1 MNPTPVRL
9 ELSTQ
14 LGYDIGAGGCDFI
27 FNVQAART
35 PHQAVVHESL
45 QLSQLVPSTEYVDP
59 ATQSRF
65 LRLHAE
71 PGGFTLTYTAVL
83 DVTHYRAQA
92 EGVTACGPLNL
103 PGEVLPYLSPS
114 RYCQSDRLM
123 AVAAREFGHL
133 PASYKRAQSICDW
146 VGQHVTFQS
155 NSSTSATSAIDT
167 LVERVGVCRDFAH
180 LMIALCRASGLPAR
194 MASGIDYGADP
205 IFGPQDFHAYVEV
218 FVVQRWFMFDPSGTA
233 IPMGFVRF
241 GTGRDAADIAFATMY
256 GAVSPLQP
264 VIHIAAV
271 ANAQGQLIEP
281 RRVAEALST
290 AGA

>member
-1 MNPTPVRL
+1 MNASPVRL

-35 PHQAVVHESL
+35 ARQTVVSESL
-45 QLSQLVPSTEYVDP
+45 RLSQDVPVTDYVDP

-65 LRLHAE
+65 LRVHAE
-71 PGGFTLTYTAVL
+71 PGDFTLRYTAVL
-83 DVTHYRAQA
+83 DLNHHRAPA
-92 EGVTACGPLNL
+92 DDLPACGPLDL
-103 PGEVLPYLSPS
+103 PGDVLPFLSPS

-123 AVAAREFGHL
+123 AMAGREFGHV
-133 PASYKRAQSICDW
+133 PASYRQAQAICDW
-146 VGQHVTFQS
+146 VSQHVTFQS
-155 NSSTSATSAIDT
+155 NSSTGATSAIDT

-205 IFGPQDFHAYVEV
+205 ILGPQDFHAYVEV
-218 FVVQRWFMFDPSGTA
+218 FVGKRWYLFDPSGTA

-241 GTGRDAADIAFATMY
+241 GTGRDATDIAFATMY
-256 GAVSPLQP
+256 GAISSQQP
-264 VIHIAAV
+264 VISIAAV
-271 ANAQGQLIEP
+271 PNAHGELIEP
-281 RRVAEALST
+281 QRVADALST
-290 AGA
+290 DGV